1 MDTLQLNR
9 ACAADSYIAPMF
21 GGTLPVNDLPTVESL
36 VDPSC
41 FVLNSSPC
49 WQPGT
54 HWTALYI
61 DPTNGLM
68 EHFCSLGRDPPTS
81 LLNNTLLLT
90 YSQQCVQD
98 RFSDLCG
105 EYCIL
110 YLKCRCRGYSL
121 SEFLSCFS
129 DNTCV
134 NDRIVREV
142 FDHCILGEQRCEFV

>member
-9 ACAADSYIAPMF
+9 ACDEDSFIAPMF
-21 GGTLPVNDLPTVESL
+21 GGTLPVNDLPSVESL
-36 VDPSC
+36 VDPTC

-61 DPTNGLM
+61 DNGHM
-68 EHFCSLGRDPPTS
+68 EHFCSLGRRP
-81 LLNNTLLLT
+81 LLNTIDDNTLSHNSVQL
-90 YSQQCVQD
+90 QD

-129 DNTCV
+129 HNTCV

-142 FDHCILGEQRCEFV
+142 FDHCILGSTYGD